1 MPLQHIP
8 SPVTP
13 LDGEELFIGAGGA
26 TVLDFWR
33 YALPDLKTNTTR
45 GLLAEFLVHR
55 AVGALQRNQEWESF
69 DVLAVDGLRIEVKSS
84 AYLQAWSQREVTKI
98 VFDRLRTRTWS
109 PQTGDAAEPS
119 FNADVYVFAVH
130 TATSHEDYD
139 PLDVGQW
146 QFYVV
151 PGPVIEAN
159 GTKSLALNSVRALAG
174 DSVPYADLAA
184 RIRAADPRATR
195 AGAGGG
201 PGVVERRERAV
212 VSAGWG
218 SVVPPGGVKAGEGA
232 SGAPRA
238 PSRTRAEE

>member
-8 SPVTP
+8 PRGIP
-13 LDGEELFIGAGGA
+13 LHGEEPFIGTEGA
-26 TVLDFWR
+26 TILDFWR
-33 YALPDLKTNTTR
+33 YACPDLKTNTTR

-55 AVGALQRNQEWESF
+55 AVGAQQRNQEWESF
-69 DVLAVDGLRIEVKSS
+69 DVLTADGLRIEVKSS

-109 PQTGDAAEPS
+109 PQNGDGAEPS
-119 FNADVYVFAVH
+119 FNADVYVFALH

-151 PGPVIEAN
+151 PSPVIRAK

-174 DSVPYADLAA
+174 DPVPYSGLAA
-184 RIRAADPRATR
+184 RIRAADPRATEV
-195 AGAGGG
+195 
-201 PGVVERRERAV
+201 PGRRE
-212 VSAGWG
+212 
-218 SVVPPGGVKAGEGA
+218 
-232 SGAPRA
+232 
-238 PSRTRAEE
+238 